1 MQIDPLEE
9 ILEEE
14 RKPAKRQKQ
23 KKTAVRK
30 KNGLAKFLLV
40 LTLLILVGLGT
51 VYSVQAFLDIEAEIQ
66 AYSIATAK
74 ALRQPAEIT
83 EVVPSPTQLLPTAT
97 PLPQTATPDAMLE
110 RTATISA
117 QLTAVAEFQLTV
129 TPNP

>member
-14 RKPAKRQKQ
+14 RRPANRKKQ
-23 KKTAVRK
+23 KKSAVRK
-30 KNGLAKFLLV
+30 KNSWAKFLLS
-40 LTLLILVGLGT
+40 LTLLILVALGA
-51 VYSVQAFLDIEAEIQ
+51 VYTVQAYLDIEAEIQ
-66 AYSIATAK
+66 AFSIATAK
-74 ALRQPAEIT
+74 AF
-83 EVVPSPTQLLPTAT
+83 TQPTAIIQFTPSMTALPQTST

-129 TPNP
+129 TPSP

>member
-23 KKTAVRK
+23 KKSAVRK

-40 LTLLILVGLGT
+40 ITLLILVALGT
-51 VYSVQAFLDIEAEIQ
+51 VYTVQAYLDIEAEIQ
-66 AYSIATAK
+66 AFSIATAK
-74 ALRQPAEIT
+74 AFTQPT
-83 EVVPSPTQLLPTAT
+83 EVIQVAPSMTPLPQTAT